1 MVAMQMLFGL
11 TMFVYSFNSRKFVLK
26 NSLIEILCLLLPF
39 KGLQFILISNRSEKE
54 REEKTKEKRMQTV
67 SPVHPIGGC
76 RPY

>member
-39 KGLQFILISNRSEKE
+39 KGLQFILISNRQSVQFI
-54 REEKTKEKRMQTV
+54 RLAAAART
-67 SPVHPIGGC
+67 SPLTCVPVYC
-76 RPY
+76 